1 MVKLFGN
8 LKNREETMFN
18 KDIKFS
24 KVTIGRLAGLLA
36 LLMVFIA
43 SPVCA
48 QKSHLGLMA
57 GFVGATMSGSYIEG
71 SNGFERGFH
80 GMLSIDREFSNRWSI
95 ETGFSWMQKGGS
107 KLALSGMNEDGAT
120 YGYQF
125 SYIQVPILARLKIPI
140 SGGPWYF
147 VPFAGVAIGT
157 NASGK
162 YKDGDSFEFEEEA
175 TVDEN
180 SPGGKAKTLEL
191 SIPFGSYFWIEF
203 PGDSRFIFGLKYEL
217 GLTNVF
223 TAAEEAGKTARNNA
237 LVVMFGFV
245 GPLQ

>member
-1 MVKLFGN
+1 M
-8 LKNREETMFN
+8 LKEGIN
-18 KDIKFS
+18 FS
-24 KVTIGRLAGLLA
+24 RIPLGSLAGVLA
-36 LLMVFIA
+36 LLVVFI
-43 SPVCA
+43 SSLVWA

-57 GFVGATMSGSYIEG
+57 GFVGATMGGSYIEG
-71 SNGFERGFH
+71 SSGFERGFH
-80 GMLSIDREFSNRWSI
+80 GMLSIDREINDRWSI

-107 KLALSGMNEDGAT
+107 KLALSGLDEDGAT

-125 SYIQVPILARLKIPI
+125 SYIQVPILARLKFPI
-140 SGGPWYF
+140 SGGPWHI

-157 NASGK
+157 NAGGK
-162 YKDGDSFEFEEEA
+162 YKDGDRFEFEEDA

-191 SIPFGSYFWIEF
+191 SVPLGSYFWVEF

-237 LVVMFGFV
+237 LMMMFGFV